1 MVNIKSK
8 KQVLQNPAEINVQNE
23 EAVAR
28 MSLREYNMALEKHK
42 AA

>member
-8 KQVLQNPAEINVQNE
+8 KQVLQNPADINIQNE
-23 EAVAR
+23 EAEAR
-28 MSLREYNMALEKHK
+28 ISLKEYNMALEKHK